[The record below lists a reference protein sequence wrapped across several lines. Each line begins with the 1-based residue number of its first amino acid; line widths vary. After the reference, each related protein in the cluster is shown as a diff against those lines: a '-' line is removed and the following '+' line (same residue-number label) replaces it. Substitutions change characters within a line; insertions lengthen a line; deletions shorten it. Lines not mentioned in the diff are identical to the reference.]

1 MNQMNQYTVEPV
13 AEGGSRNR
21 CLGVGLVLLIAL
33 YIAAVVAFIIV
44 Y

>member
-1 MNQMNQYTVEPV
+1 MNQWIMEP
-13 AEGGSRNR
+13 AGGGSRNR
-21 CLGVGLVLLIAL
+21 RVGVGLALLIAL

>member
-1 MNQMNQYTVEPV
+1 MKQMNPWIMQPAVVE
-13 AEGGSRNR
+13 GSRNR
-21 CLGVGLVLLIAL
+21 RLGVGLALLIAL

>member
-1 MNQMNQYTVEPV
+1 MNSSFVESSNGSAPPTRRWGLGLALV
-13 AEGGSRNR
+13 A
-21 CLGVGLVLLIAL
+21 IL